1 MVHFPASLSVSRL
14 AGPSDTQ
21 NVCRMTKSR
30 NRTGSRA
37 WRKSSAYRPPAHAVA
52 AAGAD
57 SKDPEVHSA
66 VQADESLTKSAFP
79 KVEVLYVV
87 MGCSETSVLSTRR
100 RRGAKPLA
108 VAAAAFEKTLRRLC
122 SRLVRQRQDFE
133 WSNSLQR
140 CCGRP
145 LCFLNGH
152 LHQQHGMCSMEVEQQ
167 TRSHRT
173 IPSQG
178 RLLQP
183 SHHWHRS
190 QRTVR
195 HIFSEHLDVVCAQQ
209 RPRLRGSH
217 EYSQR
222 HFQYRYSLPVCKVQN
237 HLLRPCKQTQPQ
249 AQTART
255 QRGPHRRE
263 G

>member
-1 MVHFPASLSVSRL
+1 MFWFSGSLHLPAVTSAIPGLNSDLSQQRAGSLLDSKPK
-14 AGPSDTQ
+14 GPWRAKLHERVQ
-21 NVCRMTKSR
+21 
-30 NRTGSRA
+30 NRT
-37 WRKSSAYRPPAHAVA
+37 AV
-52 AAGAD
+52 
-57 SKDPEVHSA
+57 EN
-66 VQADESLTKSAFP
+66 ESLPKRAIP

-87 MGCSETSVLSTRR
+87 KGCSETSVVSSRR
-100 RRGAKPLA
+100 RRGAKPPA

-122 SRLVRQRQDFE
+122 SSLLRQRQDFE

-152 LHQQHGMCSMEVEQQ
+152 FQQQHGMFSMEVEQQ

-173 IPSQG
+173 VPSQG
-178 RLLQP
+178 RFLQP
-183 SHHWHRS
+183 SHRWHRS
-190 QRTVR
+190 QRSVR
-195 HIFSEHLDVVCAQQ
+195 HIFSEHLDIVCAQQ
-209 RPRLRGSH
+209 RPRLRGGH

-222 HFQYRYSLPVCKVQN
+222 HFQYRYSLPDCKVQI
-237 HLLRPCKQTQPQ
+237 HLLRPCKQTQPP

-255 QRGPHRRE
+255 QRGPQRRE